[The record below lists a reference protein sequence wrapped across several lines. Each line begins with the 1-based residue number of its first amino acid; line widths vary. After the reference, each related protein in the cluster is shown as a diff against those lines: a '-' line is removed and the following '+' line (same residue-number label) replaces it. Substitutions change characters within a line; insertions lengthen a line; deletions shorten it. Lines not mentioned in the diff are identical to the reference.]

1 MRSERDIAARI
12 ERMKALERS
21 RLIPREF
28 KLYLP
33 PRMIPSAELPHGNQR
48 IIESPS
54 LPTVLAQLDLAM
66 RTRNGRPGR
75 HRRGRQQRANQR
87 QPTIHEEG
95 DESSAPPAGGARR
108 NRKGKR
114 RADEDTPAARS
125 AWFLDV
131 ANPTWADL
139 RAIGKVLHIHPLTLE
154 DILQQDPR
162 EKLEIFAKLGYY
174 FISFRSVESRVT
186 AAKVKTLQREAAIA
200 AGFPE
205 EKEKDGDGENDGLSG
220 VGEANVY
227 LAVFKDGICCVSFVV
242 LL

>member
-1 MRSERDIAARI
+1 
-12 ERMKALERS
+12 
-21 RLIPREF
+21 
-28 KLYLP
+28 
-33 PRMIPSAELPHGNQR
+33 MIPSAELPIGNQR
-48 IIESPS
+48 IIETSS
-54 LPTVLAQLDLAM
+54 LPLILGQLDLAM
-66 RTRNGRPGR
+66 RTRNSKPGR

-95 DESSAPPAGGARR
+95 DESPARPAVGARK

-114 RADEDTPAARS
+114 RADDDTPVARS

-174 FISFRSVESRVT
+174 FISFRSVESRET
-186 AAKVKTLQREAAIA
+186 AAKVKKLQRETAIA

-205 EKEKDGDGENDGLSG
+205 EKEKEGDRESDGLNG

-227 LAVFKDGICCVSFVV
+227 LAVFKDGICCVRLVV
-242 LL
+242 SLEGRDILTTKQFHFTDVSGMFKASTKACPN